1 MSNRFSKKKKDRS
14 SRRNLWISLILF
26 ASVLAAV
33 LSGISSISEKTDEET
48 QKTLEQ
54 AVMRG
59 ITYCY
64 AMEGAYPESLSYLK
78 EHYGLFY
85 NEDEYFIDYHPQGA
99 NMMPDVTIIKKSD
112 D

>member
-1 MSNRFSKKKKDRS
+1 MNNRFSKKKKDRFGH
-14 SRRNLWISLILF
+14 RNLWISLILF
-26 ASVLAAV
+26 AFVFGAV
-33 LSGISSISEKTDEET
+33 LSGIASVSRKTDDEA

-64 AMEGAYPESLSYLK
+64 AMEGSYPESLSYLK

-85 NEDEYFIDYHPQGA
+85 NEDDYFIDYHPMGA
-99 NMMPDVTIIKKSD
+99 NMMPDVTIIKKTD